1 MRISCA
7 TDCAAMTPSVDIE
20 YEDVWTDE
28 TVRAKD
34 EPFVYTYEELDTPF
48 PTDPNCVGDW
58 HSGCRITINYEA
70 HIHPLWSTPRLILDG
85 DEVTVLEDRTCT
97 SCHNDRDAM
106 AAVQVPAG
114 QLDLSDGLS
123 DIDMD
128 HFKAYRE
135 LLSGDNRQELVD
147 GALQD
152 ARVEIGVDP
161 DTGDPVFAPIGVAP
175 SMSLAGARLSP
186 AFFERFEAGGA
197 HAGFLTPAELRLLS
211 EWLDLGAQ
219 YYNNPFEAPVN

>member
-1 MRISCA
+1 
-7 TDCAAMTPSVDIE
+7 MTPSVDIE

-70 HIHPLWSTPRLILDG
+70 HIHPLWSTPRLILDA

-106 AAVQVPAG
+106 AAAQVPAG

-135 LLSGDNRQELVD
+135 LLSGDNAQELVD

-161 DTGDPVFAPIGVAP
+161 DTGDPIFAPIGVAP

-186 AFFERFEAGGA
+186 AFFERFEVLCVKLNHTVHNGA
-197 HAGFLTPAELRLLS
+197 VIFTRFIINQL
-211 EWLDLGAQ
+211 
-219 YYNNPFEAPVN
+219 F